1 MAIFKPIETDDI
13 TITSTPVFQD
23 YTLYSSSAEIK
34 HTTYVSGSKTSA
46 IGEKY
51 TESGS
56 MWSSLHQMFYHNS
69 QSRNGEERYN
79 DPGVSLALNDRPHG
93 QQFINKFFPS
103 GSVFSIAQS
112 KFGERIVPGTFK
124 LTDKSSVNSAS
135 DGGTIIRDDGFGNLF
150 GLNAQASRSADS
162 ALSSS
167 ENYCGN
173 IFYNL
178 GLAVITETG
187 SYSGSVTYLEAGT
200 KDYLVAYK
208 GQNTIHTLETTVR
221 IEPNEFNRSIN
232 STAKTFIS
240 GSPTTGGNEGS
251 DINESEQLKPK
262 LSGSGWSPYI
272 TAIQLY
278 SGHKN
283 TVGASTRQ
291 VPLTEPVLVAHLPRP
306 VQAPTDQA
314 LTFKVRIDL

>member
-1 MAIFKPIETDDI
+1 MESWDGPAAICGCHD
-13 TITSTPVFQD
+13 QW
-23 YTLYSSSAEIK
+23 
-34 HTTYVSGSKTSA
+34 A
-46 IGEKY
+46 IAG
-51 TESGS
+51 
-56 MWSSLHQMFYHNS
+56 MD
-69 QSRNGEERYN
+69 RNG
-79 DPGVSLALNDRPHG
+79 LRPL
-93 QQFINKFFPS
+93 
-103 GSVFSIAQS
+103 
-112 KFGERIVPGTFK
+112 R
-124 LTDKSSVNSAS
+124 D
-135 DGGTIIRDDGFGNLF
+135 TI
-150 GLNAQASRSADS
+150 
-162 ALSSS
+162 
-167 ENYCGN
+167 
-173 IFYNL
+173 
-178 GLAVITETG
+178 
-187 SYSGSVTYLEAGT
+187 T